1 MFTSFVPHLSG
12 ITVLCCLM
20 YNILKC
26 IFHTYFCCIFIAS
39 GRRAKH
45 SPCFFLVRSR
55 YLILRTFLFS
65 PSENKSV
72 QFSQSC
78 PTLCNPI
85 DCSKPG
91 FPVHHQLP
99 ELAQTHVHWF
109 GNAIQPSHPLSST
122 SPPVFNLSQHQDYS
136 SESVLHIRWPTYWH
150 FSFFFFFSFFGT
162 LFFKKNIYL

>member
-55 YLILRTFLFS
+55 NLILRTFLFS

-72 QFSQSC
+72 QFSHSVMSDSLQPHGLQYTRLPC
-78 PTLCNPI
+78 PVPT
-85 DCSKPG
+85 
-91 FPVHHQLP
+91 P
-99 ELAQTHVHWF
+99 ELAQTHVHQV
-109 GNAIQPSHPLSST
+109 GDA
-122 SPPVFNLSQHQDYS
+122 NLINQILNKY
-136 SESVLHIRWPTYWH
+136 
-150 FSFFFFFSFFGT
+150 FSIF
-162 LFFKKNIYL
+162 